1 MLDGVAADPTV
12 DLRRR
17 FTVEE
22 YERMGEVGIFDPDDR
37 VELLDGE
44 IVSMSPI
51 GPKHAGVVNRLC
63 ARLWAAVTD
72 RATVIPQNPVR
83 LLPRSEPQPDVTV
96 ARARRDFYQSA
107 HPTAEDILLV
117 IEVADSSLRTDR
129 AVKVPIYARQGVVE
143 VWLVDLAADVVHVH
157 SDPRDGEYR
166 TIRTLNSDDVLVPIA
181 VPGVELTV
189 AEVLGR

>member
-1 MLDGVAADPTV
+1 
-12 DLRRR
+12 
-17 FTVEE
+17 
-22 YERMGEVGIFDPDDR
+22 MGEVGVFDPDER

-44 IVSMSPI
+44 IVFMSPI
-51 GPKHAGVVNRLC
+51 GPKHAGVVNRLNTYLVR
-63 ARLWAAVTD
+63 RLAD

-117 IEVADSSLRTDR
+117 IEVADSSIRTDR
-129 AVKVPIYARQGVVE
+129 SVKVPIYARQGIVE
-143 VWLVDLAADVVHVH
+143 VWLVDLAADVVHTY
-157 SDPRDGEYR
+157 SDPQDGKYHA
-166 TIRTLNSDDVLVPIA
+166 TRTLTADEVLRPVA
-181 VPGVELTV
+181 LSEVEFTV